1 MRARL
6 TALLLP
12 IALLVPVSAAR
23 ASVSVAESVA
33 GDDPGDAGHGFGH
46 GVGMSQY
53 GAYGYAK
60 HGKGYPFILAH
71 YYRGTT
77 VGELQGARVVRVLL
91 DVVGGDVG
99 FSDARGAC
107 GKRLDPGRNY
117 EAHRTGS

>member
-6 TALLLP
+6 TALLRP

-23 ASVSVAESVA
+23 ASVSWVVT
-33 GDDPGDAGHGFGH
+33 GHGFGH

-99 FSDARGAC
+99 FSEANGAC
-107 GKRLDPGRNY
+107 GKRLDPGRSY
-117 EAHRTGS
+117 EAHRTGSRV